1 MVGVSP
7 DGGSADWVRRAGKSD
22 EPAAHQLLISL
33 RPTLIRVVASVLGS
47 SHPDFD
53 DAIQQSSLALIRAA
67 AVFRGE
73 CHPAGYAARIA
84 LRVALR
90 IRRKSHREWGRR
102 DDVEHSP
109 FESDESISPN
119 ELAEA
124 NERRELLRDLV
135 AALPATQSEALTL
148 RAVLGWSLDEV
159 ARATGVPSNTVRSRI
174 RLARQA
180 LKRSIERTPYLAE
193 ALEA

>member
-1 MVGVSP
+1 MTPSSVDFSGFALV
-7 DGGSADWVRRAGKSD
+7 
-22 EPAAHQLLISL
+22 SL
-33 RPTLIRVVASVLGS
+33 RPTLVRVVASVLGS

-73 CHPAGYAARIA
+73 CHPAGYAARIT

-90 IRRKSHREWGRR
+90 MRRKSHREWGRR
-102 DDVEHSP
+102 NEVEQP
-109 FESDESISPN
+109 LIDSISPN
-119 ELAEA
+119 DLAEA
-124 NERRELLRDLV
+124 SQRRELLRDLL
-135 AALPATQSEALTL
+135 AELPAAQSEALTL

-174 RLARQA
+174 RLARQN
-180 LKRSIERTPYLAE
+180 LKRSIARAPHLAE